1 MSIIPEEEIKQ
12 HGSLNLA
19 PMVDFLFLV
28 VAVFATL
35 AVTRSALY
43 DNDIQLVRVKA
54 QEKAADVPG
63 KQEQYIIHLSID
75 EQGRYKWIT
84 EFNEYWIDGTIGIK
98 QELERQQVLGL
109 LPREKDKTK
118 VLVHIDKQS
127 KWEPIVQL
135 LFAIRET
142 GFEIHPVYDYD
153 EEPSGASSSGKKVT
167 LLQR

>member
-12 HGSLNLA
+12 NGSLNLA

-35 AVTRSALY
+35 AVTRTALY
-43 DNDIQLVRVKA
+43 DNDIQLVKIRP
-54 QEKAADVPG
+54 QEKAPHA
-63 KQEQYIIHLSID
+63 QTSNEQYIVHLSID

-84 EFNEYWIDGTIGIK
+84 EFNEYWIDGTAGIK
-98 QELERQQVLGL
+98 KELERQQTLGL
-109 LPREKDKTK
+109 LPREKEKTK

-127 KWEPIVQL
+127 QWEPIVQL

-153 EEPSGASSSGKKVT
+153 EQV
-167 LLQR
+167 L